1 MGDWKTHVD
10 GEKVTP
16 AEQDEWLQEREY
28 ATIALR
34 DTASAGWG
42 AAEMF
47 RQCKVVSTVKRY
59 YWDGSAWLM
68 VPSAAGGG
76 GTSFEGTGTGSSP
89 ITIPHGLG
97 AQPTKVFVS
106 VNAVQPYAVAYNA
119 DATNVTVYH
128 NAAGSLTVSVRAV
141 L

>member
-1 MGDWKTHVD
+1 LGDWKTHAD

-16 AEQDEWLQEREY
+16 EEQDEWLQEREY
-28 ATIALR
+28 ATIVLR
-34 DTASAGWG
+34 NAASAGWG

-47 RQCKVVSTVKRY
+47 RQCKVVATAKRY
-59 YWDGSAWLM
+59 FWDGSAWLM
-68 VPSAAGGG
+68 VPGVVGG
-76 GTSFEGTGTGSSP
+76 GTGFEGTGTGSSP
-89 ITIPHGLG
+89 ITVAHGLG
-97 AQPTKVFVS
+97 DTPTKVFVS

-119 DATNVTVYH
+119 DATNVYVYH

>member
-1 MGDWKTHVD
+1 MGDWKTHAA
-10 GEKVTP
+10 GEKVTV

-28 ATIALR
+28 ATIVLR
-34 DTASAGWG
+34 DAASAGWG
-42 AAEMF
+42 VTEMF
-47 RQCKVVSTVKRY
+47 RQCKVVATKKRY

-68 VPSAAGGG
+68 LPGVTGG
-76 GTSFEGTGTGSSP
+76 GTTFEGTGTGRSP
-89 ITIPHGLG
+89 ITVPHGLG

-106 VNAVQPYAVAYNA
+106 VNAVQAYAVAYNA
-119 DATNVTVYH
+119 DATNVVVYH